1 MRPTFHST
9 IAEDN
14 IQCVV
19 PFFLLGLASDTLGCY
34 FGEVG
39 PLSIHLLMM
48 MIIIIIQ
55 HRPSQYF
62 LFSSII
68 ITSRSSSPAP
78 PSYV

>member
-19 PFFLLGLASDTLGCY
+19 PFFLLGLASNTLGCY

-39 PLSIHLLMM
+39 PLSIHLLM

-78 PSYV
+78 LGYV